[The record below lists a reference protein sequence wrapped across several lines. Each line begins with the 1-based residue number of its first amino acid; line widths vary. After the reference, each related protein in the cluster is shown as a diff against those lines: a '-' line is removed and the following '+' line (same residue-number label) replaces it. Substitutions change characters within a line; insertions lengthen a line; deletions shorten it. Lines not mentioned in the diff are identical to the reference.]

1 MREANFDSTIYNIL
15 TVGTRQISYQGLST
29 VFFSSFLM
37 LGGFEPC
44 RNLCEALGTM
54 LLLRYSSKRRLM
66 ARDNLKQ
73 EKREGGILRDCRV
86 NHMRAYA
93 RGHAEALFFDNFYPL
108 GLVGART
115 II

>member
-1 MREANFDSTIYNIL
+1 
-15 TVGTRQISYQGLST
+15 
-29 VFFSSFLM
+29 M

-54 LLLRYSSKRRLM
+54 LQLRYSSKRRLM

-73 EKREGGILRDCRV
+73 EKRECGILRDCRV

-93 RGHAEALFFDNFYPL
+93 RGQ
-108 GLVGART
+108 R
-115 II
+115 